1 MKMIFFSPERAEIE
15 LVRKELFEAGIG
27 CEVHDNSGL
36 YRTAEEQAQ
45 RPLTPTLSPSD
56 GERENLGQALTPC
69 FAGPL
74 EGRPAPSPSDAK
86 RESASESKDG
96 QKTFLAP
103 GTEGLEPVHS
113 DFELWVEHDEDA
125 PRATMMC
132 VQLGIGFAKRPHEE
146 KDPDKD
152 EEKDLAA

>member
-15 LVRKELFEAGIG
+15 SVRKELVEAGIG

-45 RPLTPTLSPSD
+45 RPLTPS
-56 GERENLGQALTPC
+56 
-69 FAGPL
+69 FAEAT
-74 EGRPAPSPSDAK
+74 EGRPSSAEATEGSRE
-86 RESASESKDG
+86 RESESEGTDG
-96 QKTFLAP
+96 PKTFLAP

-125 PRATMMC
+125 PRALMMC
-132 VQLGIGFAKRPHEE
+132 VQLGIGFAKR
-146 KDPDKD
+146 
-152 EEKDLAA
+152 